1 MWWEHIYGENTTQV
15 VAGIRGNAK
24 IVVCLYASRLPPCST
39 HKARGSSSPAPAS
52 INQPSGSHLPLALRW
67 QCRAGLL
74 SDMTNAA
81 KKSLQADAVLYLF
94 ACVYCSVFVL
104 RCQPAMIRGS
114 KLKTIPIYTHY
125 YATTSY
131 FRCML
136 MWINVH
142 LYTEHMGQW
151 TNFIG
156 CFLVNW
162 GRHKRAVHRPQQST
176 AT

>member
-104 RCQPAMIRGS
+104 RCQPAMIRGGS

-125 YATTSY
+125 YTPQRAISDA
-131 FRCML
+131 CWCGL
-136 MWINVH
+136 M
-142 LYTEHMGQW
+142 
-151 TNFIG
+151 
-156 CFLVNW
+156 
-162 GRHKRAVHRPQQST
+162 ST
-176 AT
+176 YIQNIWVSEQTLSGAS